1 MQRKEELSGQVCPV
15 CQTKNLTLNEAE
27 DDIPYFGKVSIFSM
41 TCSNCKFHKA
51 DIESVEPREPARYSI
66 EVSGDA
72 DCKIRIVKSSQATV
86 KIPYITTIEPGVAA
100 NGYITNVEGLL
111 SRVKHQLESV
121 RDDAEDKE
129 DQKKAK
135 NMLKKLS
142 RTLYGS
148 EKLKIIIEDPS
159 GNSAI
164 ISDKAVVEKMKA

>member
-1 MQRKEELSGQVCPV
+1 MQRKEEIGGQLCPM
-15 CQTKNLTLNEAE
+15 CQTKNLTLNEGE
-27 DDIPYFGKVSIFSM
+27 DDIPYFGKVYIFSM
-41 TCSNCKFHKA
+41 TCTSCKFHKA
-51 DIESVEPREPARYSI
+51 DLERAEKGEPTRYSI
-66 EVSGDA
+66 EISGAEDS
-72 DCKIRIVKSSQATV
+72 KIRIVKSSQATV

-100 NGYITNVEGLL
+100 NGYVTNVEGLL
-111 SRVKHQLESV
+111 SRVKHQLETV
-121 RDDAEDKE
+121 RDTAEEKE

-164 ISDKAVVEKMKA
+164 ISDKAKVEKMKG